1 MNTAKDRL
9 GARTFFKNRVSRM
22 KRPSFTSIYI
32 LFSISVLLLGA
43 FFLQRWDRALAYL
56 LSNKEEGDIVFQ
68 SLPHGPLV
76 NAIEG
81 ITHSE
86 WSHCGILLKRKGK
99 WVVAESLLHV
109 RYTPLFRWVAR
120 GREKK
125 VAAFR
130 LKTIELM
137 DPEKLKSGLDVYID
151 RPYDYRYAPEDNE
164 IYCSE
169 LVWNVFNE
177 QFEIQL
183 GHWQKLGD
191 LDYRDHE
198 LFIRKMEGGNLPLER
213 PMITPVGITT
223 SKQLKAVFPASR

>member
-1 MNTAKDRL
+1 MIIVYP
-9 GARTFFKNRVSRM
+9 FFRATGPILAPSETLQTYSNPQMSVNPETIRM
-22 KRPSFTSIYI
+22 SF
-32 LFSISVLLLGA
+32 LFTNPPGFRQSTLTKK
-43 FFLQRWDRALAYL
+43 
-56 LSNKEEGDIVFQ
+56 LS
-68 SLPHGPLV
+68 
-76 NAIEG
+76 
-81 ITHSE
+81 
-86 WSHCGILLKRKGK
+86 
-99 WVVAESLLHV
+99 
-109 RYTPLFRWVAR
+109 PLFRWVAR

-137 DPEKLKSGLDVYID
+137 DPEKLKSGIEVYID